1 MKIYRDSMGQQSF
14 ILVQINL
21 IQGELQYFELEINA
35 EYKDIFY
42 DKIIKNIKMLKN
54 SKLNWTLQTIVH
66 PILRLNKKCCSD
78 QFGLK
83 ELFKKKH

>member
-35 EYKDIFY
+35 EYKEIFY
-42 DKIIKNIKMLKN
+42 DKIIK
-54 SKLNWTLQTIVH
+54 
-66 PILRLNKKCCSD
+66 
-78 QFGLK
+78 
-83 ELFKKKH
+83 KHQNAEKF